1 MLFTISM
8 VFCLAW
14 TPLHLI
20 GILLDQLNLFGDNI
34 ELAYLTYVACHL
46 VCIKKQNYLTN
57 SSVVECNVNYGNT
70 GCGGFFRV
78 YKIFAEESTY
88 SKEIIG
94 SMGRCRKVPKF
105 DFKSQFS
112 TSKFFRIFLIVLSLK
127 NINSEAHILLLTFF
141 DIINF

>member
-1 MLFTISM
+1 MRAEKPEDKLRARRTNLMLFTISM

-57 SSVVECNVNYGNT
+57 SSVVENNLN
-70 GCGGFFRV
+70 
-78 YKIFAEESTY
+78 K
-88 SKEIIG
+88 
-94 SMGRCRKVPKF
+94 M
-105 DFKSQFS
+105 
-112 TSKFFRIFLIVLSLK
+112 
-127 NINSEAHILLLTFF
+127 
-141 DIINF
+141 